1 MQKELE
7 LVQLLASL
15 NEKIDT
21 VEKQLKHSTDLT
33 IKIER
38 LVEDVSSIKSSMS
51 ELHFMLMGDGQ
62 NMGLVTRVAG
72 LEKNFDDRERFM
84 EKTVEP
90 AMEKQQRILFD
101 LETFKEVVEEDID
114 DDGVIRKKYY
124 GIRRIPDIMA
134 MKEME
139 AYKEGVN
146 VDRLVSLAALI
157 SYVKIKESNTEKAV
171 RVENEYENKLEKSQN
186 LYKLNNSAF
195 RNLGKRGSSSGMKMK
210 KSPFKRLR

>member
-21 VEKQLKHSTDLT
+21 VEKQLKHSTDLS

-38 LVEDVSSIKSSMS
+38 LVEDVSSIKSSMG
-51 ELHFMLMGDGQ
+51 ELQFMLMGDGQ
-62 NMGLVTRVAG
+62 NMGIVTRVAG

-101 LETFKEVVEEDID
+101 LENFKEVVEED
-114 DDGVIRKKYY
+114 KKQRDEIILLKERVSNVNKILWIV
-124 GIRRIPDIMA
+124 GSGTIGLMA
-134 MKEME
+134 KAIFSM
-139 AYKEGVN
+139 
-146 VDRLVSLAALI
+146 
-157 SYVKIKESNTEKAV
+157 IK
-171 RVENEYENKLEKSQN
+171 
-186 LYKLNNSAF
+186 
-195 RNLGKRGSSSGMKMK
+195 
-210 KSPFKRLR
+210 

>member
-38 LVEDVSSIKSSMS
+38 LVEDASSIKSSMS

-101 LETFKEVVEEDID
+101 LETFKEVVEED
-114 DDGVIRKKYY
+114 KKQRDEIILLKERVANVNKILWIV
-124 GIRRIPDIMA
+124 GSGTIGLMA
-134 MKEME
+134 KAIFSM
-139 AYKEGVN
+139 
-146 VDRLVSLAALI
+146 
-157 SYVKIKESNTEKAV
+157 IK
-171 RVENEYENKLEKSQN
+171 
-186 LYKLNNSAF
+186 
-195 RNLGKRGSSSGMKMK
+195 
-210 KSPFKRLR
+210 